1 MFTLMRRP
9 TLLRVAAPASN
20 ALRRLHLSEA
30 DVLRTSPELLVQ
42 IFNGRE
48 DMMETQMKTQA
59 DLITTQMELHQEVL
73 RDREKMKKEA
83 WRELAKYRLFYCTR
97 TIFQDLSHATLPEQL
112 GSGGQVYKHVIREVV
127 LEPGKDGKLSELSA
141 AVYKQLTASDMFST
155 ARKGSPDSSWVQSL
169 LKIYPDENENAH
181 SRPEFQEL
189 SPFNAPGD
197 TGLCCGG
204 VTHGRMLKHALVL
217 TSMQRYILN
226 NGRTIE
232 DYFQNIAL
240 ISPDMKRV
248 VGYLVNGEFTDI
260 AADVRDGE
268 AEGNTKVDE

>member
-1 MFTLMRRP
+1 MFTLRRP

-155 ARKGSPDSSWVQSL
+155 ARNKGSPDSSWVQSL
-169 LKIYPDENENAH
+169 SKIYPDENDSAH
-181 SRPEFQEL
+181 SRPEFNEL

-204 VTHGRMLKHALVL
+204 LTTGEMLKHALVL
-217 TSMQRYILN
+217 TSMQKYILN
-226 NGRTIE
+226 NNRTIE
-232 DYFQNIAL
+232 DSYQNIAV
-240 ISPDMKRV
+240 ISPDMTRV